1 MNLDY
6 EAILNQYE
14 QEGRE
19 QERKLIELKQE
30 TESTLYLIGFYEGFS
45 KAMYM
50 LDRIYRE
57 HSEKAVEDLF
67 EEGRRQGCD
76 G

>member
-1 MNLDY
+1 MSLDY
-6 EAILNQYE
+6 EAILNQYI

-19 QERKLIELKQE
+19 QERKLVELKQE
-30 TESTLYLIGFYEGFS
+30 TEPTLYLIGFYEGFS

-67 EEGRRQGCD
+67 EYGRRQGM
-76 G
+76 

>member
-6 EAILNQYE
+6 EAILNQYI

-19 QERKLIELKQE
+19 QEIKLVELKQE
-30 TESTLYLIGFYEGFS
+30 TEPTLYLIGFYEGFS

-50 LDRIYRE
+50 LDRIHRE

-67 EEGRRQGCD
+67 EYERRQGV
-76 G
+76 

>member
-30 TESTLYLIGFYEGFS
+30 TEPTLYLIGFYEGFS

-50 LDRIYRE
+50 LDRIHRE
-57 HSEKAVEDLF
+57 YSEKAVEDLL
-67 EEGRRQGCD
+67 EEGRRQGV
-76 G
+76 